1 MERLNAIREIQ
12 NMIKDENLTTSVIIP
27 NLVPLM
33 EMLTQNLFRPRSVG
47 GKKNIGISES
57 GVEAMNDDGN
67 PSFAHFIGIYQ
78 IYQDLVFNYDIEGY
92 MLKDFL
98 KPRYL

>member
-1 MERLNAIREIQ
+1 ML
-12 NMIKDENLTTSVIIP
+12 KDEKLTTTVIIP
-27 NLVPLM
+27 NLTPLM
-33 EMLTQNLFRPRSVG
+33 EMITQNLFRPRSVGG

-57 GVEAMNDDGN
+57 GVEAVTDDGN

-78 IYQDLVFNYDIEGY
+78 IYQDLVYNFDVEGY

>member
-1 MERLNAIREIQ
+1 MERLNSIREIQ

-78 IYQDLVFNYDIEGY
+78 IY
-92 MLKDFL
+92 
-98 KPRYL
+98 